1 MSIKLGAIM
10 RSFIKARLNKDN
22 FWNLMFCLLMFA
34 GVAIAFA
41 TDTMILSWITII
53 GVVWLVKRKSEIT
66 FNKDN
71 LEFVINGNK
80 RIKTS
85 GKEFILLMFVSFGF
99 MALIGL
105 ILDSLTIE
113 DSPILLAAMMGLLIF
128 LPVLYCILRNLP
140 IAVYFKKEAWITE
153 GGAESYSS
161 SEGWRNSQHH
171 LSTTESFM
179 HPINAYRDPRNSFLQ
194 GNIYHRK

>member
-53 GVVWLVKRKSEIT
+53 GVVWLEKTKSEIT

-105 ILDSLTIE
+105 ILDSLTID

-153 GGAESYSS
+153 GGTESYSS
-161 SEGWRNSQHH
+161 SEDWRNSQHH
-171 LSTTESFM
+171 LSNTHSNIQES
-179 HPINAYRDPRNSFLQ
+179 ILTSPRYISHSC
-194 GNIYHRK
+194 NIYHHK

>member
-1 MSIKLGAIM
+1 M

-22 FWNLMFCLLMFA
+22 FWNLMFCLLMFV
-34 GVAIAFA
+34 GVTIAFA

-53 GVVWLVKRKSEIT
+53 GVVCLVKRNSEIT

-105 ILDSLTIE
+105 ILDSLTID

-153 GGAESYSS
+153 GGTESYSS
-161 SEGWRNSQHH
+161 SEDWRNSQHH
-171 LSTTESFM
+171 LSNTHSNIQES
-179 HPINAYRDPRNSFLQ
+179 ILTSPRYISHSC
-194 GNIYHRK
+194 NIYHHK

>member
-1 MSIKLGAIM
+1 M

-22 FWNLMFCLLMFA
+22 FWNLMFCLLMFV
-34 GVAIAFA
+34 GVTIAFA

-53 GVVWLVKRKSEIT
+53 GVVWLVKRNSEIT

-105 ILDSLTIE
+105 ILDSLTIDE
-113 DSPILLAAMMGLLIF
+113 NLAVYNLVFWFVPTMYFILK
-128 LPVLYCILRNLP
+128 NLP
-140 IAVYFKKEAWITE
+140 IAIIFNKTSWTKGNGTSVFD
-153 GGAESYSS
+153 SS
-161 SEGWRNSQHH
+161 SSDWKNNYRH
-171 LSTTESFM
+171 LST
-179 HPINAYRDPRNSFLQ
+179 NSDSKITCMSYDYLL
-194 GNIYHRK
+194 GNMYHRSYLDRYRK

>member
-1 MSIKLGAIM
+1 M

-22 FWNLMFCLLMFA
+22 FWNLMFCLLMFV
-34 GVAIAFA
+34 GVTIAFA

-85 GKEFILLMFVSFGF
+85 GKECILLMFVSFGF

-105 ILDSLTIE
+105 ILDSLTID

-153 GGAESYSS
+153 GGTESYSS
-161 SEGWRNSQHH
+161 SEDWRNSQHH
-171 LSTTESFM
+171 LSNTHSNIQES
-179 HPINAYRDPRNSFLQ
+179 ILTSPRYISHSC
-194 GNIYHRK
+194 NIYHHK